1 MAGIVRNGKRIESEE
16 LSDEQ
21 LSALSDPIRIEILEK
36 LSVESSYPADLAED
50 FECSKQK
57 MYYHF
62 DRLEEAG
69 LIEED
74 RTESLSGGEATFYRP
89 TSRGYTLDLGGE
101 GEDFPLPEQDGSVSK
116 FLKPLVRDCELKGKI
131 VVGSPDQHGPDQV
144 RALDGHLASEIAF
157 KLGNYS
163 RKSSPGVRLD
173 TEIIREESYDQS
185 MVILGGVLTN
195 IIAKKFNESFP
206 AYFPSEEFPYREL
219 ETPQNSYSEGD
230 IGVIAKTPNPENR
243 EETVFLVA
251 GVENKGTKAAVRA
264 FSDIEEVVEDYE
276 AGQFYAVVRG
286 LDLNSDG
293 EIDDYEVVESSE

>member
-1 MAGIVRNGKRIESEE
+1 MAGIFKDGKKIGAEE
-16 LSDEQ
+16 LTESQ
-21 LSALSDPIRIEILEK
+21 LSALSDSIRIEILEK
-36 LSVESSYPADLAED
+36 LSKEPSYPSELAES

-62 DRLEEAG
+62 DRLKEAK
-69 LIEED
+69 LIEQD
-74 RTESLSGGEATFYRP
+74 RTENLSGGKAMFYRP
-89 TSRGYTLDLGGE
+89 TSQGYILDLGGE
-101 GEDFPLPEQDGSVSK
+101 GREFPLPDQDERVLD
-116 FLKPLVRDCELKGKI
+116 FLNPLIRSRELRGNI

-144 RALDGHLASEIAF
+144 RALDGHLASDIAF

-163 RKSSPGVRLD
+163 RKNSSGVKLD
-173 TEIIREESYDQS
+173 TEVIRKGSFEES

-195 IIAKKFNESFP
+195 VIAKKFNESFP

-230 IGVIAKTPNPENR
+230 IGVIAKTSNPENR
-243 EETVFLVA
+243 EESIFLVA
-251 GVENKGTKAAVRA
+251 GVENKGTRAAVLA
-264 FSDIEEVVEDYE
+264 FSDLEELVDDYE

-293 EIDDYEVVESSE
+293 EIDDYKVIESE